1 MKLDSIITDLLSP
14 RPLELSLGD
23 GPSMDEMM
31 EALRRRPNWKVAE
44 QDGPSAEVLKLEHP
58 EFIQAFPASFSM
70 F

>member
-1 MKLDSIITDLLSP
+1 
-14 RPLELSLGD
+14 
-23 GPSMDEMM
+23 MDEMM